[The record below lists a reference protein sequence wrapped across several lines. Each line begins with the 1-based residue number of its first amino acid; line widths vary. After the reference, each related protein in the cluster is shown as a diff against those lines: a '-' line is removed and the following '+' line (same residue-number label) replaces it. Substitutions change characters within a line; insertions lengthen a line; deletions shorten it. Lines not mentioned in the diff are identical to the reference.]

1 MDINKQLLQVK
12 EESVIQSLKLGAKI
26 REQQALISKLAEVTE
41 EAMFLRVA
49 LDDLHKQRGELEMV
63 KRVSDAEKKIT
74 DLDCRML
81 KMGARLT

>member
-1 MDINKQLLQVK
+1 MNISKQLLQVK

-26 REQQALISKLAEVTE
+26 REQQALISKLSELTE
-41 EAMFLRVA
+41 EVMFIRVA

-63 KRVSDAEKKIT
+63 KRVSEAERKIT
-74 DLDCRML
+74 DLDCRIL